1 MNVNGG
7 YGTNKQTNNNELRI
21 SLLIAEL
28 ESKWRSQTVILNSAL
43 FMYFVSKFVFVCIYV
58 YIFALLFSEYCD
70 DDINANFKQIT
81 GINKQSSTT
90 TTTTTLCYLL

>member
-1 MNVNGG
+1 MVGMAQ
-7 YGTNKQTNNNELRI
+7 TNKQQQQRTENFITYCGVRVKVE
-21 SLLIAEL
+21 
-28 ESKWRSQTVILNSAL
+28 SQTVILNSAL

-90 TTTTTLCYLL
+90 TTLCYLL

>member
-7 YGTNKQTNNNELRI
+7 YDTNKQTTTTNELRI

-90 TTTTTLCYLL
+90 TTTLCYLL

>member
-7 YGTNKQTNNNELRI
+7 YGTNKQTTTTNELRI

-43 FMYFVSKFVFVCIYV
+43 FMYFVSKFVFICIYV

-90 TTTTTLCYLL
+90 TTTLCYLL